1 MLLRERAVKALSA
14 VRDLGIPSPHRHYAT
29 PPGDGFPRLLTPD
42 NAPAHRAIPEA
53 GAGLLQWRPS
63 RMNADLEQLVRLQ
76 HAESEL
82 KRAESI
88 RSDLP
93 RRRAEAAAA
102 LEAEKARLTAAR
114 EAVDSGQ
121 KNRRRLE
128 GELQDLES
136 KRSKYKG
143 QLMDVKTNKEYTAM
157 LHEIEGVERE
167 IRAREDLII
176 AEMES
181 AETLGAEVK
190 REEQAF
196 KAADEAAKV
205 RGREMDEEE
214 KKVQA
219 ETARLLAER
228 DAIAK
233 GIPQNLLDLFTRV
246 ARVRGIAVSEAKDG
260 KCSQCHLTL
269 RPQTYVDLKR
279 GDQLFQCVQCN
290 RILYYEAPAPVVVPQ
305 QM

>member
-1 MLLRERAVKALSA
+1 MNP
-14 VRDLGIPSPHRHYAT
+14 DL
-29 PPGDGFPRLLTPD
+29 DRL
-42 NAPAHRAIPEA
+42 IQ
-53 GAGLLQWRPS
+53 LQ
-63 RMNADLEQLVRLQ
+63 A
-76 HAESEL
+76 AESEL
-82 KRAESI
+82 KKTDALLADI
-88 RSDLP
+88 P
-93 RRRAEAAAA
+93 RRRASMETELAA
-102 LEAEKARLTAAR
+102 ERARLDAAKTSL
-114 EAVDSGQ
+114 DLSQ
-121 KNRRRLE
+121 KTRRQKE
-128 GELQDLES
+128 VEVQDLEG

-143 QLMDVKTNKEYTAM
+143 QLMEVKTNKEYTAM

-181 AETLGAEVK
+181 AETLTADVK

-196 KAADEAAKV
+196 KIADEAAKA

-219 ETARLLAER
+219 ETSRLVAER
-228 DAIAK
+228 DQIAK
-233 GIPQNLLDLFTRV
+233 LIPQHLLDLFNRV

-279 GDQLFQCVQCN
+279 GDQMFQCVQCN